1 MSQQDLPPFYSTYTP
16 NIPQIL
22 SQNKLTIVITT
33 YQAGKVIFI
42 NANGPNGLIQLPR
55 DFKKAMGMAYHQGKM
70 AVATKEEV
78 VVLRG
83 TTSLAKGYPKKPNT
97 YDTMFM
103 PRATYFSGEVDIH
116 DMAWGREGLW
126 AVNTRFSC
134 LSLINDN
141 FSFEPKWKPKFI
153 TDLVPED
160 RCHLNGMTL
169 KDGQPEFVTALGST
183 DKETGWRENKVS
195 GGIIMHVPTGEII
208 TTGLGMPHSPRLEG
222 DKLFVLLSATGEL
235 IHVDQQTGKYDVVTK
250 IPGFV
255 RGMCRYGN
263 LLFIGLSKMR
273 KSSKTFSDLPIAK
286 ESVFPGV
293 VIVDANTGNIVG
305 HIKYESSLEEIYDI
319 QVIQG
324 FDKPGILGVNT
335 DDHRNGLSLPT
346 QGFWAIP
353 NEGEE
358 KK

>member
-1 MSQQDLPPFYSTYTP
+1 MSESNLPPFYSTFTP

-22 SQNKLTIVITT
+22 AQNKLTIVITT

-42 NANGPNGLIQLPR
+42 NANGENGLIQLPR
-55 DFKKAMGMAYHQGKM
+55 DFKKAMGMAYHNGKM

-83 TTSLAKGYPKKPNT
+83 STSLAKGYPKKPNN
-97 YDTMFM
+97 YDVMFM

-116 DMAWGREGLW
+116 DMEWGQDGLW

-134 LSLINDN
+134 LAKINDD
-141 FSFEPKWKPKFI
+141 FSFEPKWKPNFI
-153 TDLVPED
+153 SDLVPED

-169 KDGQPEFVTALGST
+169 KDGKPEFVTALGTT
-183 DKETGWRENKVS
+183 DTETGWREKKTT
-195 GGIIMHVPTGEII
+195 GGVIMHVPTGEIL
-208 TTGLGMPHSPRLEG
+208 TTGLAMPHSPRLEG
-222 DKLFVLLSATGEL
+222 DKLFALLSATGEL
-235 IHVDQQTGKYDVVTK
+235 IHVDQKTGKYDVVTK

-273 KSSKTFSDLPIAK
+273 KSSKTFSDLPISK
-286 ESVFPGV
+286 ESIFPGV

-305 HIKYESSLEEIYDI
+305 HIKYENSLEEIYDI
-319 QVIQG
+319 QVIPG
-324 FDKPGILGVNT
+324 FEKPGILGVNT

-346 QGFWAIP
+346 QGYWAVP
-353 NEGEE
+353 DENAG